1 MHNDRRIPVKIL
13 RAFTLLIILLVF
25 PACNSDDA
33 VTSASFSIESEING
47 AKPYHYV
54 FIISPTS
61 GHWIFER
68 GGVSPNNPF
77 TDAYADHGYMIVV
90 LISGKQY
97 FNLALAKDISV
108 QPDPNGSTITLRY

>member
-61 GHWIFER
+61 GNWN
-68 GGVSPNNPF
+68 GGAFPPTTHLPMLMLI
-77 TDAYADHGYMIVV
+77 TD
-90 LISGKQY
+90 
-97 FNLALAKDISV
+97 
-108 QPDPNGSTITLRY
+108 T